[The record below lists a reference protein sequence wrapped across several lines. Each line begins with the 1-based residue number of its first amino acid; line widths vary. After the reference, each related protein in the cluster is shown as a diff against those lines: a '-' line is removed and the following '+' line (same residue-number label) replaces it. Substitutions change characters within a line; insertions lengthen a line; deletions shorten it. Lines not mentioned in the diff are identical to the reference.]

1 MIIHALM
8 QSYTALLSMQ
18 YNNTDSCYIHIHE
31 KYRHQIISLLP
42 VLSEKYT
49 HVLFSLK
56 FYFIYEI
63 IL

>member
-8 QSYTALLSMQ
+8 QSYTTLLSMQ
-18 YNNTDSCYIHIHE
+18 HNNTDSCYVHIYE
-31 KYRHQIISLLP
+31 TYRHQVISLLP

-56 FYFIYEI
+56 F
-63 IL
+63 

>member
-18 YNNTDSCYIHIHE
+18 YNNIDTHYMHINE
-31 KYRHQIISLLP
+31 KYRHQVISLLP

-49 HVLFSLK
+49 HVLFSLR
-56 FYFIYEI
+56 
-63 IL
+63 